1 MNEPPY
7 EFFGAD
13 IDFTNLRMTIHF
25 IASVA
30 MWQFCSVTGAQPMA
44 VGSGNGGGQ
53 PSESTLFGL
62 DGMAHLTRY
71 PFWLRVPTRHLDA
84 IVRYLNVE
92 QHIPVTRSRNNR
104 MRGVHMP
111 ALESPQSIDGE
122 TRALALREAGGLPE
136 LPVRAAVGR
145 STQLPPCATRCGS
158 QTLTL
163 E

>member
-30 MWQFCSVTGAQPMA
+30 MWQFCSFSGAQPMA

-71 PFWLRVPTRHLDA
+71 PFWLRVPTRHLDT
-84 IVRYLNVE
+84 IVRY
-92 QHIPVTRSRNNR
+92 
-104 MRGVHMP
+104 
-111 ALESPQSIDGE
+111 
-122 TRALALREAGGLPE
+122 
-136 LPVRAAVGR
+136 
-145 STQLPPCATRCGS
+145 AT
-158 QTLTL
+158 
-163 E
+163 